1 MTKTNPQID
10 EYLESLPDARRES
23 LSTLRGWMH
32 EALPEA
38 QEVIEYGM
46 PGLYQDEL
54 ICSYKSQKNYM
65 SLYMDVE
72 VVAAH
77 KDELAHLNC
86 GKSCIRFRRI
96 DQLPETTIKDML
108 RETAVKQKLAQVS

>member
-1 MTKTNPQID
+1 MTIIDPQID
-10 EYLESLPDARRES
+10 AYLETLPPARREA
-23 LSTLRGWMH
+23 LTTLRGWMH
-32 EALPEA
+32 AALPEA

-46 PGLYQDEL
+46 PGLFQDEL

-65 SLYMDVE
+65 SLYMDVD

-77 KDELAHLNC
+77 KEALGHLNC

-96 DQLPETTIKDML
+96 DQLPKATIIQML
-108 RETAVKQKLAQVS
+108 QETAQKQALNQ